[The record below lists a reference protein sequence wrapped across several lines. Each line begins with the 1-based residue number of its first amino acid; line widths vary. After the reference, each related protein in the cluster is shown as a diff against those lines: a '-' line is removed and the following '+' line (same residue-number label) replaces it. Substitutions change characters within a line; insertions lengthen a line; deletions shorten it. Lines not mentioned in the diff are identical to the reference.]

1 MTILIVVALL
11 GIVSLLMLYKFS
23 KPGPD
28 SPIVTASMI
37 LSAAS
42 AAALLMGFLSLGAAR
57 LEQSRVIGV
66 YERLSPFAHRIN
78 IADRPHDVEHGILV
92 EFMVQLV
99 QKDISYVNE
108 CIRSARDN
116 NSGVFDIWFS
126 DELAEL
132 DEIVL
137 LE

>member
-1 MTILIVVALL
+1 
-11 GIVSLLMLYKFS
+11 
-23 KPGPD
+23 
-28 SPIVTASMI
+28 
-37 LSAAS
+37 
-42 AAALLMGFLSLGAAR
+42 
-57 LEQSRVIGV
+57 VIGV

-99 QKDISYVNE
+99 QKDISYVND
-108 CIRSARDN
+108 CIRSAKDH